1 MSLPNWFSS
10 DAVLLDEACP
20 LPLDVPFTLQQAAA
34 EGIPRGVLRV
44 LHDHGLVRRLL
55 HGVYGVAQLPDT
67 IGTRCAALR
76 LVVPDSA
83 IVTDRT
89 AAWLHG
95 VDIQHRSAV
104 YVPPP
109 ISVFSVSESR
119 LRRPGIASGIREL
132 RPRDIMCVDGF
143 RVTSPLRTACDLGRL
158 LWRFDALAA
167 LDGFLHLGLSHNELL
182 AEVERFKGYRG
193 VRQLRALAPL
203 ADSRAES
210 PPESALRL
218 HWYDAGLP
226 RPEPQVWV
234 YDNDGTA
241 VYRVDLALEEVAFGA
256 EFDGKEF
263 HSTDEDREYDAD
275 RRQWMS
281 DHRNWTFEIFVAED
295 VYGRRTDPGPR
306 LRAGLAQARKS
317 FRPWTL
323 TRHF

>member
-1 MSLPNWFSS
+1 MSHPSWFSA

-20 LPLDVPFTLQQAAA
+20 LPLDLPFTPQQAAA
-34 EGIPRGVLRV
+34 EGVQRSLLRV
-44 LHDHGLVRRLL
+44 LHERGLVRRLL
-55 HGVYGVAQLPDT
+55 QGVYGVAQLPNT

-109 ISVFSVSESR
+109 ISVFSTAESR
-119 LRRPGIASGIREL
+119 LRRPGIASGVRGV
-132 RPRDIMCVDGF
+132 RSRDVRLVEGL

-167 LDGFLHLGLSHNELL
+167 LDGFLRLGLDHDELL
-182 AEVERFKGYRG
+182 VEVERFKGYRG

-203 ADSRAES
+203 ADGRAES

-234 YDNDGTA
+234 YDDDGTA
-241 VYRVDLALEEVAFGA
+241 IYRVDLALEEVLFGA

-263 HSTDEDREYDAD
+263 HSSDEDREYDAE
-275 RRQWMS
+275 RRAWMAE
-281 DHRNWTFEIFVAED
+281 HRNWTFEIFVSED
-295 VYGRRTDPGPR
+295 VYPRRADPGPR
-306 LRAGLAQARKS
+306 LRAGLAKARRS
-317 FRPWTL
+317 ISTWTL
-323 TRHF
+323 TRHE